1 MLLLSRQLLQQ
12 HDFLQVRYEEDG
24 EISDTNWSAFSVKT
38 MAEAALVHTASV
50 IAGAAF
56 YTGKHDRTVC
66 LLRSLIRR
74 SSKVQAGSA
83 AHRWCMQGHEL
94 FT

>member
-1 MLLLSRQLLQQ
+1 MLLLSRQLRQQ

-38 MAEAALVHTASV
+38 MAEAALVHTVSV

-66 LLRSLIRR
+66 LLRSLI
-74 SSKVQAGSA
+74 
-83 AHRWCMQGHEL
+83 
-94 FT
+94 